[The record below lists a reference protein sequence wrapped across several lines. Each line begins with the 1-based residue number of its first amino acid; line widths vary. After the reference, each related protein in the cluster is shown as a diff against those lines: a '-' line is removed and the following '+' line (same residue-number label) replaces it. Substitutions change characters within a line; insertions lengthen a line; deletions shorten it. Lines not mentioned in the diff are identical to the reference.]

1 MAAAIHENI
10 INALSTMLATITTNN
25 GYRTEIATVEVK
37 SKDWAELQK
46 SEANATD
53 GGWMGIVPQEETYI
67 DRPGVVESTWRIAL
81 TSHIRI
87 AAATEAAAITAA
99 SNLATDVRKL
109 LYDTNGGNLGV
120 TGVHMVKMV
129 RRQDSLGSPE
139 AINERWATARI
150 DIDVKLEEA
159 ASLS

>member
-10 INALSTMLATITTNN
+10 ITALKTMLATITTAN
-25 GYRTEIATVEVK
+25 GYRTNIATVEVK
-37 SKDWAELQK
+37 SKDWAEMLK
-46 SEANATD
+46 SDANTTD
-53 GGWMGIVPQEETYI
+53 GGWMGIVPQEEVYQ
-67 DRPGVVESTWRIAL
+67 DRPGIVESTWRIAL

-87 AAATEAAAITAA
+87 ATADETAA
-99 SNLATDVRKL
+99 VVAASGLTTDVRRL

-120 TGVHMVKMV
+120 TGVHYVRIT

-139 AINERWATARI
+139 AINERWTTMRF

-159 ASLS
+159 ASLA